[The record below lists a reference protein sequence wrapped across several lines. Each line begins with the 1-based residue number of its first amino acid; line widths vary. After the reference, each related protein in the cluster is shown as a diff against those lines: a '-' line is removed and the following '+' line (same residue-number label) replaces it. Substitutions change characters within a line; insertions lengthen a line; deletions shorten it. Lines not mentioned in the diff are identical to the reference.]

1 MNLRRLLNPAFLIAL
16 CVMSASAA
24 GFKAAIDHYRF
35 YLKKL
40 PIYAEGGRLLRS
52 IPAETD
58 HWIRAGSDFV
68 EQAET
73 LEVLGTEN
81 YVTRY
86 YAQKGVSNGKPK
98 IVQLHVAYYTNMI
111 DTVPHVPE
119 RCFTGAGM
127 NLVDGP
133 ENIALTLDTSSWLPS
148 PDQRP
153 PASPARLY
161 TTRLSNDFSSF
172 GRGRRVNLPVD
183 LTPDHPITLRISKY
197 AGPNGISNFAGYF
210 FVGNGSW
217 VSSAEGVRVLAF
229 NLTDDYAYYLKV
241 QVGST
246 DAASAAELGELA
258 STLLSDLLG
267 EIMTCVPDWTKV
279 QRGEWPPDNPKRK
292 QTKAAGQP

>member
-1 MNLRRLLNPAFLIAL
+1 L
-16 CVMSASAA
+16 SASAA
-24 GFKAAIDHYRF
+24 GFKAAIDHYKF

-86 YAQKGVSNGKPK
+86 YAQKGVNNGKPK

-153 PASPARLY
+153 PGQPRPAVHHAPFQRLLLVRARTPRESPSRPHAGPPNHPPDQQVRGPERDLELRRLLLRGK
-161 TTRLSNDFSSF
+161 RLV
-172 GRGRRVNLPVD
+172 GIERRGRPG
-183 LTPDHPITLRISKY
+183 
-197 AGPNGISNFAGYF
+197 AG
-210 FVGNGSW
+210 
-217 VSSAEGVRVLAF
+217 L
-229 NLTDDYAYYLKV
+229 
-241 QVGST
+241 
-246 DAASAAELGELA
+246 
-258 STLLSDLLG
+258 
-267 EIMTCVPDWTKV
+267 
-279 QRGEWPPDNPKRK
+279 
-292 QTKAAGQP
+292 